1 MQMKRYQMYLE
12 PKAVQTIDMLSQGIG
27 ISRSRLIQDVVSRV
41 VCEYEKVLSVPQFI
55 DASKHPLLQ
64 MAGMIK
70 GVKRTGRSIAENVD
84 EIYLRD

>member
-1 MQMKRYQMYLE
+1 MKRYQMYFE

-41 VCEYEKVLSVPQFI
+41 VREYEKILSVPRFI
-55 DASKHPLLQ
+55 DIRKHPLLQ
-64 MAGMIK
+64 MAGIIK
-70 GVKRTGRSIAENVD
+70 GVKGMGRSIAENVD